1 MSCARGTRRGRAIAG
16 IALCAFVACTRE
28 PAAQSSRGEAHAAA
42 AGVSVYAPR
51 IVEPPADVAALYFVV
66 IDHDGLGDRLIGV
79 QSSVGD
85 AMLHETLDEQGVA
98 RMRRAEAGLAV
109 PAHGELRL
117 EPGGPHVMLTGLR
130 EPLAAG
136 RRVRVTLEF
145 ERVGRLALEVPV
157 VAADAAED
165 VAFGAPPAAG
175 EPRPTGGTRGGLD
188 DRGP

>member
-1 MSCARGTRRGRAIAG
+1 MKCARGMRRGRAIASV
-16 IALCAFVACTRE
+16 ALAVFVGCTRE
-28 PAAQSSRGEAHAAA
+28 PAAQPARGEAHAAA
-42 AGVSVYAPR
+42 AGVSVYAPH

-85 AMLHETLDEQGVA
+85 AMLHESLDEQGVA
-98 RMRRAEAGLAV
+98 HMRRAEAGLAV

-130 EPLAAG
+130 EPLVAG

-157 VAADAAED
+157 VAADAGED
-165 VAFGAPPAAG
+165 VAFDAPPATG
-175 EPRPTGGTRGGLD
+175 ESGSTGGDAERA
-188 DRGP
+188 R